1 MTIMDTKSE
10 LISIV
15 KDYVEIPENEIDTTL
30 GLKFIG
36 LNSFVVLSMVSEI
49 EDHFNVSIPDSKL
62 MEFKT
67 LDDIIA
73 YIG

>member
-1 MTIMDTKSE
+1 MDKKSE

-15 KDYVEIPENEIDTTL
+15 KDYVDVPANEIDTSL

-36 LNSFVVLSMVSEI
+36 LNSFVVLSMVSAI
-49 EDHFNVSIPDSKL
+49 EDRFNVSIPDSKL

-67 LDDIIA
+67 LDDIIEFL
-73 YIG
+73 G